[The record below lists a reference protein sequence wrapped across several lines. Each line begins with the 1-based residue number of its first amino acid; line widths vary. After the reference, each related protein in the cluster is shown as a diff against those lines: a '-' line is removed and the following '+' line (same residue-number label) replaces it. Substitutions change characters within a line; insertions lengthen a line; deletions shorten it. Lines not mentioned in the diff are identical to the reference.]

1 MYIELIFAILAFC
14 LASIFMY
21 LYFRGVARL
30 QEEQRSA
37 SNAMLQAER
46 DNASLQARCAS
57 LEAQLSAE
65 KESKQS
71 IILQNRQNEAQNREV
86 FENIASK
93 ILEEKSTKFA
103 LMGSLE
109 MQRIVEPLGKE
120 LESFKQKI
128 EQMHLNDVR
137 QHASLSTELRNIME
151 LNQRLSTEA
160 NTLAR
165 AIKGE
170 HNPKMQGDWGEMI
183 LDSILS
189 GSGLEPNVH
198 YFTQQTSQTDG
209 KTLRPDVVVRYPDG
223 REIIIDSKVSLTA
236 YSNYVNSTTDPER
249 ETFLSAH
256 ILSVT
261 KHIDSLSSKEYYKAS
276 QESLDF
282 VMMFMPI
289 EAAYLLALNGNQQL
303 WEYAYK
309 RKVLLV
315 SPTHLITALKLVYD
329 LWSRDTQTRNVIEIA
344 SRGAQLY
351 EKFAGFAADMQQIGK
366 GIDTTQKSF
375 DAAMSKLS
383 SGRGNLMRQ
392 VEMLKELGVRSS
404 KQLPITPIEEEFE
417 EEKMF

>member
-1 MYIELIFAILAFC
+1 MGIELIFAILAIC
-14 LASIFMY
+14 LAAVFVW
-21 LYFRGVARL
+21 LYITSVSQRRF
-30 QEEQRSA
+30 EQR
-37 SNAMLQAER
+37 
-46 DNASLQARCAS
+46 NASDAILQQERNIADLRERCAS
-57 LEAQLSAE
+57 LDAMLSAE
-65 KESKQS
+65 KENAEKLL
-71 IILQNRQNEAQNREV
+71 LQTKDNEVRNREV

-93 ILEEKSTKFA
+93 ILEEKSSKFT
-103 LMGSLE
+103 LMGSRE
-109 MQRIVEPLGKE
+109 VQRVIEPLGKE
-120 LESFKQKI
+120 LEGFKQKI

-137 QHASLSTELRNIME
+137 QHASLSTELHSLMQ
-151 LNQRLSTEA
+151 LNQRLSSEA

-189 GSGLEPNVH
+189 GSGLEQNVH
-198 YFTQQTSQTDG
+198 YFTQQSTQIDG
-209 KTLRPDVVVRYPDG
+209 KTLRPDVVVRYPDK

-236 YSNYVNSTTDPER
+236 YSNYVNSTTDEEQEAALAAHLLSVSR
-249 ETFLSAH
+249 HIDELSA
-256 ILSVT
+256 
-261 KHIDSLSSKEYYKAS
+261 KGYERGKET
-276 QESLDF
+276 LDF

-289 EAAYLLALNGNQQL
+289 EPAYLLALKSNQQL

-329 LWSRDTQTRNVIEIA
+329 LWSRDAQNRNVMEIA

-351 EKFAGFAADMQQIGK
+351 EKFASFVVDIQQIGK
-366 GIDTTQKSF
+366 GIDATQKSY
-375 DAAMSKLS
+375 DTALSKLS

-404 KQLPITPIEEEFE
+404 KQLPIAPVEEGFNED
-417 EEKMF
+417 KMF